1 MTTGLRSKSISSP
14 EEASGPIWRQ
24 RLLLDGALLLSVTKA
39 QKVYRMFRLISK
51 NSLLLWIVSLVLFA
65 ACGPAN
71 ASGTPTLTPT
81 LPIVGLTV
89 TIPPGADSHGN
100 AIGGYIEVVDAL
112 RASGAT
118 VEPGSTVEQPFFEV
132 SGQTIKVDGAD
143 VQVFEFPDDD
153 TRESVSSLITPEGQP
168 SPTSIVDWVDQPNFW
183 AKGQVI
189 VLYVGKSQSVIERL
203 SEVLGDPITTP

>member
-1 MTTGLRSKSISSP
+1 
-14 EEASGPIWRQ
+14 
-24 RLLLDGALLLSVTKA
+24 
-39 QKVYRMFRLISK
+39 MFRLISK

-89 TIPPGADSHGN
+89 TIPPGAASHGN

-132 SGQTIKVDGAD
+132 SGQTIKVDGQTFKCLSFLTMTRAR
-143 VQVFEFPDDD
+143 VF
-153 TRESVSSLITPEGQP
+153 RH
-168 SPTSIVDWVDQPNFW
+168 
-183 AKGQVI
+183 
-189 VLYVGKSQSVIERL
+189 
-203 SEVLGDPITTP
+203 

>member
-71 ASGTPTLTPT
+71 ASGTPTL
-81 LPIVGLTV
+81 PIVGLTV
-89 TIPPGADSHGN
+89 TIPPGAASHGN
-100 AIGGYIEVVDAL
+100 AIGGYVEVVDAL

-132 SGQTIKVDGAD
+132 SGQTIKVDGQTFKCLSFLTMTRAR
-143 VQVFEFPDDD
+143 VF
-153 TRESVSSLITPEGQP
+153 RH
-168 SPTSIVDWVDQPNFW
+168 
-183 AKGQVI
+183 
-189 VLYVGKSQSVIERL
+189 
-203 SEVLGDPITTP
+203 